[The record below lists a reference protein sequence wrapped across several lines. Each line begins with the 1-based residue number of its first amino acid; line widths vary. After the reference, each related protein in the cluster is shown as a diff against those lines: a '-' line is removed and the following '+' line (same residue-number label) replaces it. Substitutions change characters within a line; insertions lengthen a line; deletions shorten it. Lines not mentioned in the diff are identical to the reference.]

1 MERLTSREPRS
12 SGLPGVSCAHFRGG
26 DCEAVQGRCSDGCPW
41 EEAAWERLAAY
52 EDTGLEPCDYAAMR
66 AMMDQAEEAKQQLSD
81 VVSILGCS
89 DINHLKELSQAEKDG
104 RLVMLPDAK
113 YTDADGEKAL
123 QKAMWV
129 CGNTNNPVTRYTAD
143 AIAEKLCRE
152 ARDENPPLTLEEL
165 REMDGEPVWVEDLLI
180 PKCSCYHF
188 VQKIGCHILLMEPRY
203 YPAEDVMIPHY
214 CANDENQGY
223 QNTWL
228 AYRRK
233 PGEESG

>member
-1 MERLTSREPRS
+1 M
-12 SGLPGVSCAHFRGG
+12 PGVCCTHFEGG
-26 DCEAVQGRCSDGCPW
+26 DCQAIQGHCADGCAW

-52 EDTGLEPCDYAAMR
+52 EDTGLEPEEVAERLRTCKELVQIFER
-66 AMMDQAEEAKQQLSD
+66 ADLYNGIGPIEH
-81 VVSILGCS
+81 IC
-89 DINHLKELSQAEKDG
+89 ELSQAEKDG

-165 REMDGEPVWVEDLLI
+165 REMDGEPVCIAPVDGGPYTWMLVDTKYEVCREAHGGLAVFENLGKTWV
-180 PKCSCYHF
+180 
-188 VQKIGCHILLMEPRY
+188 
-203 YPAEDVMIPHY
+203 
-214 CANDENQGY
+214 
-223 QNTWL
+223 
-228 AYRRK
+228 AYRHK
-233 PGEESG
+233 PENGA

>member
-1 MERLTSREPRS
+1 M
-12 SGLPGVSCAHFRGG
+12 PGVCCTHFEGG
-26 DCEAVQGRCSDGCPW
+26 DCQAIQGHCADGCAW

-52 EDTGLEPCDYAAMR
+52 EDTGLEPEEVTQIKLAIMGKSL
-66 AMMDQAEEAKQQLSD
+66 AEIKEFEG
-81 VVSILGCS
+81 VSI
-89 DINHLKELSQAEKDG
+89 DRMIELTQAEKDG

-129 CGNTNNPVTRYTAD
+129 CGNTNNQVTRYTAD

-165 REMDGEPVWVEDLLI
+165 REMDGEPVFCIDGQGNECWCLVNCDDGL
-180 PKCSCYHF
+180 PCCYDNE
-188 VQKIGCHILLMEPRY
+188 IGLWDGSDYMMTGDRKHGLHQ
-203 YPAEDVMIPHY
+203 A
-214 CANDENQGY
+214 G
-223 QNTWL
+223 WL

-233 PGEESG
+233 PEEGQ

>member
-1 MERLTSREPRS
+1 MERLTSREPRI
-12 SGLPGVSCAHFRGG
+12 SGMPGVCCTHFEGG
-26 DCEAVQGRCSDGCPW
+26 DCQAIQGHCADGCAW

-52 EDTGLEPCDYAAMR
+52 EDTGLEPEEVAERLRTCKELVQIFER
-66 AMMDQAEEAKQQLSD
+66 ADLYNGIGPIEH
-81 VVSILGCS
+81 IC
-89 DINHLKELSQAEKDG
+89 ELSQAEKDG

-165 REMDGEPVWVEDLLI
+165 REMDGEPVCIAPVDGGPYTWMLVDTKYEVCREAHGGLAVFENLGKTWV
-180 PKCSCYHF
+180 
-188 VQKIGCHILLMEPRY
+188 
-203 YPAEDVMIPHY
+203 
-214 CANDENQGY
+214 
-223 QNTWL
+223 
-228 AYRRK
+228 AYRHK
-233 PGEESG
+233 PENGA

>member
-1 MERLTSREPRS
+1 MERLTSREPRI
-12 SGLPGVSCAHFRGG
+12 SGMLGVCCTHFEGG
-26 DCEAVQGRCSDGCPW
+26 DCQAIQGYCADGCAW

-52 EDTGLEPCDYAAMR
+52 EDTGLEPEEVAERLRTCKELVQIFER
-66 AMMDQAEEAKQQLSD
+66 ADLYNGIGPIEH
-81 VVSILGCS
+81 IC
-89 DINHLKELSQAEKDG
+89 ELSQAEKDG

-165 REMDGEPVWVEDLLI
+165 REMDGEPVCIAPVDGGPYTWMLVDTKYEVCREAHGGLAVFENLGKTWV
-180 PKCSCYHF
+180 
-188 VQKIGCHILLMEPRY
+188 
-203 YPAEDVMIPHY
+203 
-214 CANDENQGY
+214 
-223 QNTWL
+223 
-228 AYRRK
+228 AYRHK
-233 PGEESG
+233 PENGA